1 MEVTK
6 AFADRITH
14 IHLKDR
20 RERPVYEGQQP
31 QYSVAGRA
39 MYSCPVGQGDIPIKK
54 LLSMAEEAGYEGFCS
69 AEHYGVDD
77 QWDFIV
83 KSAAWLNENM

>member
-1 MEVTK
+1 
-6 AFADRITH
+6 
-14 IHLKDR
+14 
-20 RERPVYEGQQP
+20 
-31 QYSVAGRA
+31 